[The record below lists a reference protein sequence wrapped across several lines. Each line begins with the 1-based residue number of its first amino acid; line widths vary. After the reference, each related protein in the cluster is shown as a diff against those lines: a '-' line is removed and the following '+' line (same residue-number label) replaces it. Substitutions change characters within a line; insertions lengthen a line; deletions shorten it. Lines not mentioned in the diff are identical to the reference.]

1 MYPIKVHKFPGPFVG
16 NTVGQFL
23 LKCKMEVGRT
33 FASFNELE
41 QHIRQYESVNSVQ
54 LAILRSLRIEAI
66 KKRAPKKQFAPNLEY
81 GVWSMD
87 VFIAVILGVVH
98 KGSVLMNRK
107 SRAAGGAVLRNS
119 CATTDFCWKTLAVP
133 LSFIAQ

>member
-54 LAILRSLRIEAI
+54 LVILRSRRIEAI

-81 GVWSMD
+81 GELEYGCIHSGN
-87 VFIAVILGVVH
+87 ARCRSEG
-98 KGSVLMNRK
+98 KRPNQS
-107 SRAAGGAVLRNS
+107 
-119 CATTDFCWKTLAVP
+119 
-133 LSFIAQ
+133 